1 MTTSTIL
8 PPAMPKPAEI
18 AAPPAADSANA
29 AAADGGPSFG
39 KVLESQMNKPGK
51 ETKGD
56 AEASSETTPKDA
68 TAEPAET
75 ADEAAPVE
83 SNSTLMD
90 ILSAAADAR
99 PVMADGFAQQMVQAK
114 DPRTQAAPVTEER
127 SKSDGGIA
135 TLRAGDRDA
144 GVIAG
149 AGLKSDDPADAG
161 AGSGQ
166 QFRIEPAADELRAA
180 ATARSRQDEGE
191 PAESKP
197 LLVAAS
203 NQSSNATPLAAA
215 ETRRAVEAAPL
226 RLAVSQP
233 VASKGWGEAVA
244 DRVTWVTQARQPSA
258 EIQLNP
264 PNLGPVEVR
273 VSMTGDQATVSFF
286 SAHAPVRE
294 ALQSA
299 MPRLA
304 EAFAASGL
312 SLGDVHVGADSR
324 SGQDQGRQQQ
334 GRHTRRGDDDD
345 SAIGRVAAPAARWT
359 SSVGGM
365 RAVDLF
371 A

>member
-39 KVLESQMNKPGK
+39 KVLESQMNKSGN

-56 AEASSETTPKDA
+56 TEASSESKDA
-68 TAEPAET
+68 TETAEATEAAAPAE
-75 ADEAAPVE
+75 
-83 SNSTLMD
+83 SSSTLLD
-90 ILSAAADAR
+90 ILAAAADAR
-99 PVMADGFAQQMVQAK
+99 PVMADGFAQQMVQPR
-114 DPRTQAAPVTEER
+114 DPRAQAAPVAEDPQ
-127 SKSDGGIA
+127 SDGGIA

-144 GVIAG
+144 RVIAG

-166 QFRIEPAADELRAA
+166 PFRIEPTMDELHA
-180 ATARSRQDEGE
+180 ATARARHDEGE
-191 PAESKP
+191 VVEPKP
-197 LLVAAS
+197 LVVAAS
-203 NQSSNATPLAAA
+203 NQASNATPLAAA

-226 RLAVSQP
+226 RLTVSQP
-233 VASKGWGEAVA
+233 VASRGWGEAVA

-273 VSMTGDQATVSFF
+273 VSMNGDQATVSFF

-299 MPRLA
+299 MPRLT

-324 SGQDQGRQQQ
+324 SGQDQGQQQQ

-345 SAIGRVAAPAARWT
+345 GAIGRVAAPAARWT

>member
-18 AAPPAADSANA
+18 AAPPAAESANA

-39 KVLESQMNKPGK
+39 TVLESRMNKSGK
-51 ETKGD
+51 DTQGD
-56 AEASSETTPKDA
+56 ADGSSETTSQDA
-68 TAEPAET
+68 TTESTET
-75 ADEAAPVE
+75 AEDAAPVE

-114 DPRTQAAPVTEER
+114 DPRTQAAPVAEHR
-127 SKSDGGIA
+127 AQSDDGIA

-144 GVIAG
+144 RVVAG
-149 AGLKSDDPADAG
+149 AGLRSDDSGDAG
-161 AGSGQ
+161 ADSGQ
-166 QFRIEPAADELRAA
+166 QFRIEPAADEMRA
-180 ATARSRQDEGE
+180 ATARTRQDDAEVV
-191 PAESKP
+191 ESKP

-203 NQSSNATPLAAA
+203 NQASNATPLAAG
-215 ETRRAVEAAPL
+215 ETRRAVEVAPL
-226 RLAVSQP
+226 RLTVSQP

-273 VSMTGDQATVSFF
+273 VSMNGDQATVSFF

-299 MPRLA
+299 MPRLT

-324 SGQDQGRQQQ
+324 SGQDQGRHQQ
-334 GRHTRRGDDDD
+334 GRHTARGNDDD

-359 SSVGGM
+359 SSVGGL

>member
-8 PPAMPKPAEI
+8 PPSMPKPAEI
-18 AAPPAADSANA
+18 AAPPAAESANA
-29 AAADGGPSFG
+29 AAAEGGPSFG
-39 KVLESQMNKPGK
+39 KVLESRMNKSGK
-51 ETKGD
+51 ETKSD
-56 AEASSETTPKDA
+56 AEGSSESTSKDITAESREGADDA
-68 TAEPAET
+68 T
-75 ADEAAPVE
+75 PVE

-90 ILSAAADAR
+90 ILSSAVDAR
-99 PVMADGFAQQMVQAK
+99 PAMVDGFAQQMVQAK
-114 DPRTQAAPVTEER
+114 DPRAQAAPVTDER
-127 SKSDGGIA
+127 TQSDAGITTLLASDRERRVSAGAGFQADDA
-135 TLRAGDRDA
+135 TRAGDEPDR
-144 GVIAG
+144 
-149 AGLKSDDPADAG
+149 
-161 AGSGQ
+161 
-166 QFRIEPAADELRAA
+166 QFRIEPASDELQA
-180 ATARSRQDEGE
+180 ATARTRQDDGDVVET
-191 PAESKP
+191 KP
-197 LLVAAS
+197 QLAAVS
-203 NQSSNATPLAAA
+203 NQPSTATPIAAA
-215 ETRRAVEAAPL
+215 ETRRPNEAAPL
-226 RLAVSQP
+226 QLTVSHP
-233 VASKGWGEAVA
+233 VGARGWGEAVA

-273 VSMTGDQATVSFF
+273 VSMNGDQATVSFF

-299 MPRLA
+299 MPRLT

-334 GRHTRRGDDDD
+334 GRSGRRTDDDD
-345 SAIGRVAAPAARWT
+345 GAIGRVSAPAARWT